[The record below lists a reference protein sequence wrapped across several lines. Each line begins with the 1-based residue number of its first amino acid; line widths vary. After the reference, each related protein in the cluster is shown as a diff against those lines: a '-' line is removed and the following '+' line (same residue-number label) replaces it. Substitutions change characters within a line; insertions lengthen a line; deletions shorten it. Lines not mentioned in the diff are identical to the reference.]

1 MQKHEYFEELCALA
15 VAGQLPV
22 EEQKELYSHMRVCG
36 HCRSAARDFV
46 DVLQHLPIEHVELT
60 DRELVDL
67 QEAVGAESFL
77 KRARGEGVVFSRDA
91 LESVKPRRSAWTLLT
106 KPVFAV
112 GPALA
117 AVAVFAV
124 ASGLWFALPRKAAT
138 PPPQVT
144 VVAPTKSELVTS
156 PDPVLAAELS
166 RANQQIAALTREKD
180 LLGSQLA
187 AVRKE
192 RDTTNSLLRQDNE
205 LLTTLQPRI
214 VEGEKLLSQA
224 TSTVEKAQNERDQTI
239 ASLMEQQNELQS
251 LETDLKNARAALEQE
266 RELNSAAHDVRELM
280 GARKLHIVDVY
291 DAENE
296 AGSAKSFGRVIYTE
310 GKSLIFYAF
319 DLDQKRRGRKVSF
332 QAWGESGGKHEYPR
346 SLGVFYV
353 DDEVQKRWVLKVND
367 VDKLKA
373 IDTVFV
379 TVESHKEAQK
389 PSGERFLQAYLG
401 SLANH
406 P

>member
-1 MQKHEYFEELCALA
+1 MVRLA
-15 VAGQLPV
+15 
-22 EEQKELYSHMRVCG
+22 K
-36 HCRSAARDFV
+36 
-46 DVLQHLPIEHVELT
+46 
-60 DRELVDL
+60 
-67 QEAVGAESFL
+67 
-77 KRARGEGVVFSRDA
+77 
-91 LESVKPRRSAWTLLT
+91 
-106 KPVFAV
+106 
-112 GPALA
+112 
-117 AVAVFAV
+117 
-124 ASGLWFALPRKAAT
+124 KAAT
-138 PPPQVT
+138 PAPQGT
-144 VVAPTKSELVTS
+144 VVAPTKSELVAS

-166 RANQQIAALTREKD
+166 RANQQVAALTREKD
-180 LLGSQLA
+180 SLGSQLA

-192 RDTTNSLLRQDNE
+192 RDATNSLLRQDNE

-224 TSTVEKAQNERDQTI
+224 TSTADKAQNERDQTI
-239 ASLMEQQNELQS
+239 ASLMEQQNRLQS

-280 GARKLHIVDVY
+280 GARNLHIVDVY

-296 AGSAKSFGRVIYTE
+296 AGSVKSFGRVIYTE

-346 SLGVFYV
+346 SLGVFYI
-353 DDEVQKRWVLKVND
+353 DDEVQRRWVLKVSD

-379 TVESHKEAQK
+379 TVESTRKLRNRAASASFRRISGTSK
-389 PSGERFLQAYLG
+389 PSITYPAPTFRRACRRALA
-401 SLANH
+401 SLVRLRTRRKRQPFSSRWYKPTPAAH
-406 P
+406 S